1 MFILKD
7 EISYWWPVTVR
18 MPNATGSGDFTRQTF
33 KALFEALTRDEAEAL
48 DKEVM
53 AALNAGDETK
63 RDALLER
70 VVKDWEGVVDEDKGE
85 IAFSAE
91 TLRQALQWPW
101 VRVGLYDA
109 WTQSQSGEKRRLGN

>member
-7 EISYWWPVTVR
+7 EISYWWPVNVR
-18 MPNATGSGDFTRQTF
+18 MPNATGSGDFTKQTF

-48 DKEVM
+48 DKEVL
-53 AALNAGDETK
+53 AALAAGDETK

-70 VVKDWEGVVDEDKGE
+70 VVKGWEGVVDEEKAA
-85 IAFSAE
+85 IAFSAG

-101 VRVGLYDA
+101 VRVGFYDA